1 MKAASHRHR
10 TRKDRV
16 YGFELRVVPAKDGTY
31 RLSLLEH
38 PPVDS
43 ASRAAGAASPRSALM
58 GWHLQ
63 VAEGAVRTT
72 LERCGY
78 RGVDL
83 RWSRRIP
90 FYLPEEEGMR
100 LDLLFRAISRLNK
113 RTRIEDVIIGLR
125 SMGREELS
133 YWHAKATHLNGG
145 RPSDAIRA
153 FRLLFGG
160 VE

>member
-1 MKAASHRHR
+1 MKATSPGHRA
-10 TRKDRV
+10 KKV
-16 YGFELRVVPAKDGTY
+16 KVCGFELRVVPAKDGTY
-31 RLSLLEH
+31 RLALLEH
-38 PPVDS
+38 PPADS
-43 ASRAAGAASPRSALM
+43 ASRSAGAAALRSALM

-78 RGVDL
+78 RGIDL
-83 RWSRRIP
+83 RWSRRTP

-100 LDLLFRAISRLNK
+100 LDLLFRAVSRMNK
-113 RTRIEDVIIGLR
+113 RTRMEDVIIGLR

-133 YWHAKATHLNGG
+133 YWHAKATHVNGG

-160 VE
+160 AA